1 MRKLVLLLLLC
12 VFSLPLLAQRKSNFN
27 TIDRKAGLFNNTYKN
42 TYSGSFTYGILSF
55 NGDLGQTTE
64 TQSTTKNITINK
76 QINAD
81 LSMSTKVSFGELYGQ
96 GDVYNSEYDYTT
108 NNVFSNS
115 FLATSLMVKKQ
126 LNGDKESKSR
136 TFKINLAAGLGLIS
150 SEINLHPDYSVYQD
164 SYSNFKTFF
173 IPINLDFEYFFT
185 PHFGL
190 IIASELNY
198 CFSDKMDL
206 EGVEFS
212 GLKDLTK
219 MDVFTGFTAGI
230 CIKLE

>member
-1 MRKLVLLLLLC
+1 MRKLVLLLFLC
-12 VFSLPLLAQRKSNFN
+12 VFSLQLLAQRKSNFN
-27 TIDRKAGLFNNTYKN
+27 TIDRKAGLFDNVYKN
-42 TYSGSFTYGILSF
+42 TYSASFTYGVLGF
-55 NGDLGQTTE
+55 NGDLIEKTE
-64 TQSTTKNITINK
+64 NQSTTKNITINK
-76 QINAD
+76 QVNAG
-81 LSMSTKVSFGELYGQ
+81 LSLSTKVSFGELYGQ
-96 GDVYNSEYDYTT
+96 GDVYNSEYDFTT

-126 LNGDKESKSR
+126 LNGNKESKSR

-150 SEINLHPDYSVYQD
+150 SKVNLHPDYSIVQD

-190 IIASELNY
+190 IIATELNY
-198 CFSDKMDL
+198 CLSDKMDL
-206 EGVEFS
+206 EGVGFS
-212 GLKDLTK
+212 RLKDLPK
-219 MDVFTGFTAGI
+219 LDIFTGYTAGI